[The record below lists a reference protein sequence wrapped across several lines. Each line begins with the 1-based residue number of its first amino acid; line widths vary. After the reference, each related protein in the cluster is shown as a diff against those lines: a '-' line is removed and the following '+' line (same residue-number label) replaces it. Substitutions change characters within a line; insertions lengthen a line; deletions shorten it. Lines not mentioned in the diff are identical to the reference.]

1 MLGIIHI
8 IPSNERN
15 LMKKLEKP
23 FALRDIHY
31 QLLRCIETFI
41 QWNGYSPSV
50 RELVAIMGRTST
62 SHIHGLLHDLESKG
76 LIRQTPGV
84 ARSIVLVRLPEVN
97 NKPGQQSRAVSQD

>member
-1 MLGIIHI
+1 
-8 IPSNERN
+8 
-15 LMKKLEKP
+15 MKKLEKP

-50 RELVAIMGRTST
+50 RELVAIMGGTST
-62 SHIHGLLHDLESKG
+62 SHISGLLKDLAVKG
-76 LIRQTPGV
+76 LIRQTPGI
-84 ARSIVLVRLPEVN
+84 ARSIVLERLPEVN

>member
-1 MLGIIHI
+1 VVGIIHI
-8 IPSNERN
+8 IPSNER
-15 LMKKLEKP
+15 KPDEKLGKTLC
-23 FALRDIHY
+23 LRDIHY

-76 LIRQTPGV
+76 LIRQTPGI
-84 ARSIVLVRLPEVN
+84 ARSIVLVRLPDGN
-97 NKPGQQSRAVSQD
+97 NRPGQRSGAVGQD